1 MKRFPLRRFVSLL
14 ACVALVAGACGSDDS
29 SSNAASLPGA
39 LEGLKGTKP
48 SLQLSDEFT
57 GRLDAFWVAEGNAP
71 LVDYTYAAES
81 YDAVVLIALAA
92 EAAGTDGSG
101 LANEI
106 VNVSKEG
113 QKCTSYAEC
122 KTLLDAGTDIDYDG
136 VSGAQDMNGNGDPLV
151 GSYGIVR
158 FGATNRIDDSQTYYE
173 IATAPASFAVDNE
186 PVTAQR
192 AGDGVLKIGSLAPE
206 TGSRS
211 SGGPPKF
218 AGIELAIAEINQAG
232 GVLGKPVDY
241 VRGDSGDATSDLAS
255 QTVTDLLAADVDAV
269 ITATTSSISLA
280 VIDSIVGAG
289 VVQFSPSNTSARL
302 STYDDKGL
310 YFRTAPSDILQGA
323 VVSDLIAADGNTSV
337 YIVAVDDAYGT
348 GLAATAQNVL
358 TDNGVAVLGT
368 TILDPVAT
376 NVDAEVRAIAS
387 SDPDAV
393 LLITFADGARVL
405 RAMVAQG
412 IGPTVKNVY
421 GVDGNMS
428 NAFGETFD
436 TGE

>member
-1 MKRFPLRRFVSLL
+1 MRRSRKRGYASLL
-14 ACVALVAGACGSDDS
+14 TCVALVASACGNDDS
-29 SSNAASLPGA
+29 SSSAASLSGA

-48 SLQLSDEFT
+48 LLQLSDEFAS
-57 GRLDAFWVAEGNAP
+57 RLDAFWVAEGNAP
-71 LVDYTYAAES
+71 LADFTFAAEA
-81 YDAVVLIALAA
+81 YDAVMLIALAA

-106 VNVSKEG
+106 VNVSKAG
-113 QKCTSYAEC
+113 QKCMSYPEC
-122 KTLLDAGTDIDYDG
+122 KALLDAGTDIDYDG
-136 VSGAQDMNGNGDPLV
+136 VSGTQDMNGNGDPLV

-158 FGATNRIDDSQTYYE
+158 FGAKNRIDDSQTSYE
-173 IATAPASFAVDNE
+173 FATAPASFLVDNQL
-186 PVTAQR
+186 VTVER

-206 TGSRS
+206 TGSTS
-211 SGGPPKF
+211 SGGAPKF

-241 VRGDSGDATSDLAS
+241 VRGDSGDATSDMAS
-255 QTVTDLLAADVDAV
+255 RTVDGLLAADVDAV

-323 VVSDLIAADGNTSV
+323 VVSDLIAADGNESV

-348 GLAATAQNVL
+348 GLAATARNVL
-358 TDNGVAVLGT
+358 TGKGVAVLGT
-368 TILDPVAT
+368 TVLDPAAT
-376 NVDAEVRAIAS
+376 NVDAEVRAIAL

-393 LLITFADGARVL
+393 LLITFVEGTRVL

-421 GVDGNMS
+421 GVDANMS
-428 NAFGETFD
+428 NAFGEAFD
-436 TGE
+436 AGE